1 MDNKLNRLAIY
12 KLLWH
17 NAKLS
22 ERRNPAFE
30 QGVAAKVLMWIGA
43 LVMAGY
49 MIVIGAL
56 FGKLAAS
63 EDLPPLI
70 LMLMPVLMLLD
81 FMLRFI
87 SQQTPMM
94 FVQPYL
100 VLPIPMK
107 RVVEAYLLTQLG
119 NTYNLLWLS
128 LFLPYMFVAL
138 MGDIQFMT
146 LMAVTVAGMLL
157 VLVNS
162 MWYLLARTLIRRSLL
177 WWFMVL
183 AVWGLVFLP
192 FILFFVNS
200 NHAMDRLVDFMD
212 FLDNPALLWLLVLA
226 LLCVLVGFV
235 AVNRIFQMRF
245 VRQEIL
251 SGQKGEKALKRVSN
265 FTFLEHFGLM
275 GEYLK
280 LELKS
285 IMRNKAIRTR
295 VTMSLGLVIMFSL
308 IITFTDFYDN
318 PMMLNFWCY
327 YCFVIYG
334 ATTLTKIMAPE
345 GNYIDLLM
353 TQRENI
359 LLLLRAK
366 YIFHIV
372 ILLVPFV
379 IMLPAVIGGKFSLLM
394 MMAWFLATSGVAY
407 FLLFQLAVYNKQT
420 LPLNS
425 KITGKNNSNTGYQIL
440 FELIALFVP
449 LLFMVVLKILTSEMT
464 AFIVIS
470 VIGLVMTIASP
481 LWLRN
486 IYRRQMLRKYV
497 NMEGFHATRG

>member
-1 MDNKLNRLAIY
+1 MSKGLTRIAIY
-12 KLLWH
+12 RLLWH
-17 NAKLS
+17 NDKLS
-22 ERRNPAFE
+22 EKRNPAFE
-30 QGVAAKVLMWIGA
+30 QGVAAKVMMWIGG
-43 LVMAGY
+43 LVMVGY
-49 MIVIGAL
+49 MIFIGSI
-56 FGKLAAS
+56 FGMLAAD
-63 EDLPPLI
+63 EDVTPVL
-70 LMLMPVLMLLD
+70 LMLMPILMLLD
-81 FMLRFI
+81 FFMRFL

-94 FVQPYL
+94 FVQPYT

-107 RVVEAYLLTQLG
+107 RVVEAYLLTQVG
-119 NTYNLLWLS
+119 STYNLLWLA
-128 LFLPYMFVAL
+128 LFLPYMIVAAIGG
-138 MGDIQFMT
+138 MEFTT
-146 LMAVTVAGMLL
+146 LLAVIVAGMLM
-157 VLVNS
+157 VFINS
-162 MWYLLARTLIRRSLL
+162 MWYLMARTLIRRSML
-177 WWFMVL
+177 WWL
-183 AVWGLVFLP
+183 ANIALWGLILLP
-192 FILFFVNS
+192 DILLFTVS
-200 NHAMDRLVDFMD
+200 DHAFDRIVDILDYMDS
-212 FLDNPALLWLLVLA
+212 PAVLWLLVLA
-226 LLCVLVGFV
+226 LIGVLVGFM
-235 AVNRIFQMRF
+235 AVNRAAQLRF
-245 VRQEIL
+245 VRQEMQ

-295 VTMSLGLVIMFSL
+295 VTMSLGLMVMFSL
-308 IITFTDFYDN
+308 IITFTDIYDN

-327 YCFVIYG
+327 YCFAIYG

-366 YIFHIV
+366 YIFHVV

-379 IMLPAVIGGKFSLLM
+379 IMLPAVIGGKFSLM
-394 MMAWFLATSGVAY
+394 MMTAWFLATSGMAY

-420 LPLNS
+420 LPLNA
-425 KITGKNNSNTGYQIL
+425 KMTGKNNLESGYQL
-440 FELIALFVP
+440 FFELTALFLP
-449 LLFMVVLKILTSEMT
+449 LLIMVMLMLFTSDMT

-470 VIGLVMTIASP
+470 AIGLVMTVASP

-486 IYRRQMLRKYV
+486 IYHRQMRRKYV